1 LKRSDTRARRGCPDH
16 GGSLKR
22 GGRAADAQQ
31 VMQTRQERVYLE
43 TARHRIAGTLTLA
56 RDGYRSRVSDV
67 LNASER
73 DFIPLTDV
81 TVELV
86 GHEGPGTHHDF
97 LAVSRHHVVIA
108 IPELPEESDLERAS
122 VAVPPAGAL

>member
-1 LKRSDTRARRGCPDH
+1 
-16 GGSLKR
+16 
-22 GGRAADAQQ
+22 
-31 VMQTRQERVYLE
+31 MQTRQERVYLE

-108 IPELPEESDLERAS
+108 IPELPEDGGLEPATT
-122 VAVPPAGAL
+122 AVPPAGAL